1 MVRWITLLGGDGIL
15 LVIWTSYH
23 KDLSKIPPPPF
34 SGDKHKQQQ
43 QSDNSWGML
52 KHLGKVCSRY
62 LALLP
67 RSKGGGGGVGFPSF
81 RKILYETLQVCEV
94 YIALCCTQWN
104 LIMDP

>member
-34 SGDKHKQQQ
+34 SGD
-43 QSDNSWGML
+43 NSWGML

-67 RSKGGGGGVGFPSF
+67 RSKGVGGGLDFPLFERSCI
-81 RKILYETLQVCEV
+81 KPCKCVK
-94 YIALCCTQWN
+94 CT
-104 LIMDP
+104 